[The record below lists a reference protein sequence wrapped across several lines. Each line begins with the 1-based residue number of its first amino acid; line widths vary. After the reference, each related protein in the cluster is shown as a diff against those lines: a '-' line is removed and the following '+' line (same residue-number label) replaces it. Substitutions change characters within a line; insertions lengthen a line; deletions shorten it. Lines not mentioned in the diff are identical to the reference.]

1 MNIHELPTDPIERI
15 HNPSR
20 EQLRELID
28 SKRKP
33 LIISGIFDDFGFL
46 KNWNLDYFSTFT
58 EKVPVQKPES
68 DGVNYFVKYFRIP
81 MSEFA
86 QRLKNGENMY
96 IGAREIL
103 TGGGKRS
110 DKDGLGYLKD
120 SMKLP
125 SWFNQERIYSSNL
138 WAGAGNNK
146 TLLHFDPWDGLMVV
160 AAGEKRFV
168 MFPAEETPKMAMVS
182 PYDLRKLSTGA
193 VLHSKIK
200 PLTVQPEYQEK
211 FRQARGFSGTMQA
224 GEAIFIPAGWWHYV
238 ESTGVNIGLN
248 FFLHFSD
255 KKLHM
260 VEPLRSYWVMDN
272 ITLWPIRWW
281 QGFRKHAGNFYH
293 LFVPRKTAA

>member
-1 MNIHELPTDPIERI
+1 MNIHELKTVAIERI

-20 EQLRELID
+20 EKLRELID

-33 LIISGIFDDFGFL
+33 LIITGLGDDFAFL
-46 KNWNLDYFSTFT
+46 KEWNLDFLSKFS

-81 MSEFA
+81 LSEFA
-86 QRLKNGENMY
+86 QRIKNGENMY

-103 TGGGKRS
+103 TGRGKRS
-110 DKDGLGYLKD
+110 DKDGLGQLKD
-120 SMKLP
+120 AMKLP
-125 SWFNQERIYSSNL
+125 DWFDQERIYSSNL

-146 TLLHFDPWDGLMVV
+146 TLLHFDPWDGFMVV
-160 AAGEKRFV
+160 AQGEKRFV
-168 MFPAEETPKMAMVS
+168 MFPSEETAKMAMVS
-182 PYDLRKLSTGA
+182 PFDLKKLSTGA

-200 PLTVQPEYQEK
+200 PLTVQPEYQDK
-211 FRQARGFSGTMQA
+211 FKKAEGYSGTMQA

-248 FFLHFSD
+248 FFLHFSE

-272 ITLWPIRWW
+272 ITLWPIRWY
-281 QGFRKHAGNFYH
+281 QNLRALAGNVYH
-293 LFVPRKTAA
+293 FFVPRKTAA